1 MCSNCKIIL
10 LCIAFNWKQKVE
22 LGIKGGKR
30 KDFKAR
36 PSGVDLTEITNFL
49 NAARGDMEID
59 LSDMKEFK
67 EEPRPSIDK
76 YKVVDVSR
84 LYGSSKPC
92 GALVVEHIPYTG
104 PFTKRRMSKGRM
116 L

>member
-1 MCSNCKIIL
+1 M
-10 LCIAFNWKQKVE
+10 
-22 LGIKGGKR
+22 GIKGIKR
-30 KDFKAR
+30 KEFKAR
-36 PSGVDLTEITNFL
+36 PSGVDLTEITSFL
-49 NAARGDMEID
+49 SEARGDIEID
-59 LSDMKEFK
+59 LSDIKEYK
-67 EEPRPSIDK
+67 EEPRPTVDK

-92 GALVVEHIPYTG
+92 GKLEVELTPYTG